1 MRNLLAAFA
10 FSVVVGLLVYNAQLA
25 TSESPPAPPPEAP
38 IPKIEQRRWVALS
51 SPAPAPSLAPAARD
65 IFASPK

>member
-10 FSVVVGLLVYNAQLA
+10 FSVVVGLLVYNAELA
-25 TSESPPAPPPEAP
+25 NFGPPPALPPETP
-38 IPKIEQRRWVALS
+38 VPRIEQRRWAALP

-65 IFASPK
+65 LFASPK

>member
-25 TSESPPAPPPEAP
+25 TSEPPPPPPPESPAP
-38 IPKIEQRRWVALS
+38 RVEQRRWSALP
-51 SPAPAPSLAPAARD
+51 SPAPAPSLSPATRD
-65 IFASPK
+65 LFATPK